1 MERHFLKYVHA
12 QNLQYPAK
20 TFVNSMNFIE
30 TGHHEVDA
38 DRDPDLRA
46 HGVLASTVKGLN
58 AEVLLDPFEEQL
70 DLPAAFVDGRDGY
83 GGQAEMVGQKDE
95 SLSRFSVYEAN
106 TPKRLR
112 IVPFSFCG
120 AQANDLIASQSGR
133 LVHWTGL
140 ENVEARVLFAPDD
153 EVGTG
158 LFNPKEAFEIE
169 VSPVEHIDAA
179 SFEKD
184 LVEEV
189 HVMDRPLGNTHEY
202 GDGTGQV
209 DLRVQLDGGLGCSES
224 GPREHG
230 EAKVDGGGIDG
241 VDQLIEVQSVGVA
254 RVQSAGLADENLG
267 ERLIDPPVP
276 ALVRVGEIGAGN
288 VTTKSHCV
296 EMGAAS
302 KACLD
307 VPKAF
312 PKGDLREDHGE
323 ELVSGGHGLADTVHG
338 IKVDAA
344 LKLFAVNQIG
354 DLCENQASSVH
365 SLLRM
370 MDSRIR
376 QPVQMRDTCFLSLT
390 VENQIPTKF

>member
-1 MERHFLKYVHA
+1 
-12 QNLQYPAK
+12 
-20 TFVNSMNFIE
+20 MNFIE
-30 TGHHEVDA
+30 TGYHEVDA
-38 DRDPDLRA
+38 DRDPDLCA
-46 HGVLASTVKGLN
+46 HGVLASAVKGFN
-58 AEVLLDPFEEQL
+58 AKVLLDPLEEQL

-95 SLSRFSVYEAN
+95 PLSRFSIYEAN
-106 TPKRLR
+106 TPECLR
-112 IVPFSFCG
+112 IAPFSFCG

-133 LVHWTGL
+133 LVHWAGF
-140 ENVEARVLFAPDD
+140 ENVEARVLFAADD

-158 LFNPKEAFEIE
+158 LSNPKEAFEIE

-184 LVEEV
+184 LIEEAY
-189 HVMDRPLGNTHEY
+189 VMDRSLGDTHEY
-202 GDGTGQV
+202 GDWAGQV
-209 DLRVQLDGGLGCSES
+209 DLRVQFDGGLGCSES

-254 RVQSAGLADENLG
+254 RVQPAGLADEHLG
-267 ERLIDPPVP
+267 ERFIDPPIP
-276 ALVRVGEIGAGN
+276 ALIGAGEIGACN
-288 VTTKSHCV
+288 TATKSHCV
-296 EMGAAS
+296 EMGATS

-307 VPKAF
+307 IAKAF
-312 PKGDLREDHGE
+312 PKGDLREDHGKK
-323 ELVSGGHGLADTVHG
+323 LVSGSHGLADTGHG
-338 IKVDAA
+338 MKVDAA

-370 MDSRIR
+370 MDSRNR
-376 QPVQMRDTCFLSLT
+376 QPVQMRDTVFLSLT
-390 VENQIPTKF
+390 DENETPTKF